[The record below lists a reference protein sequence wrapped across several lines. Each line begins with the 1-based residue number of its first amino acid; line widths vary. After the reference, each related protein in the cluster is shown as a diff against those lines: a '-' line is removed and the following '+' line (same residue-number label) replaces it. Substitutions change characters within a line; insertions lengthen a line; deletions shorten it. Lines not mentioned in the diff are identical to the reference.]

1 MTEDRIHDMTGKLV
15 ALCILALAS
24 TAAAA
29 ETRYVSDQ
37 LEITLR
43 TGTSTQNAI
52 IRMLPS
58 GTRLETLQV
67 DEASGYTRVRGP
79 NGVEGWVLTRY
90 LMDQPA
96 ARDQLAAANSRV
108 ESLTARVT
116 ELSQQL
122 ETLRNERDA
131 LGAERSGL
139 DAELGD
145 VQAELERIRRAS
157 ASALELDKANRELRT
172 RLAAAEQAGDGL
184 RAEISELKRN
194 TQRDWFL
201 AGAGVLVLGLILG
214 LVLPRMRMRRRSGW
228 GDL

>member
-1 MTEDRIHDMTGKLV
+1 MTGRLI
-15 ALCILALAS
+15 ALCLLALAS
-24 TAAAA
+24 TAAGA

-43 TGTSTQNAI
+43 TGTSTQNTI

-58 GTRLETLQV
+58 GTRLETLEV

-79 NGVEGWVLTRY
+79 NGVEGWVLSRY
-90 LMDQPA
+90 LMNQPA

-108 ESLTARVT
+108 QSLTARVA
-116 ELSQQL
+116 ELSAQV
-122 ETLRNERDA
+122 ETLGKERDA

-145 VQAELERIRRAS
+145 VQGELERIRRAS

>member
-1 MTEDRIHDMTGKLV
+1 MTGRFI
-15 ALCILALAS
+15 ALCMLALAAS
-24 TAAAA
+24 AAGA

-52 IRMLPS
+52 VRMLPS
-58 GTRLETLQV
+58 GTRLETLEV

-90 LMDQPA
+90 LMNQPA
-96 ARDQLAAANSRV
+96 SRDQLAAANSRV
-108 ESLTARVT
+108 ESLTARVA
-116 ELSQQL
+116 ELSGEV
-122 ETLRNERDA
+122 ETLRAERDA

-214 LVLPRMRMRRRSGW
+214 LVLPRMRVRRRSGW